1 MSRVLLVGRGPP
13 ERGGIAA
20 YMLGILSG
28 SLADEHDIEL
38 LNLTPAGPP
47 QAGRLTGANVRR
59 TIGNAREVFTRAKDR
74 DIVHI
79 HTALVPGVTLL
90 RAALLVGAARLRR
103 CKVVLHVHSGKVQLW
118 LTGAAKRTVAR
129 LLLRP
134 ASVVVAVSHGAFE
147 ALRHVVRKDRLTL
160 IENGVDVDSFGP
172 PGPRNDPPKILYVGL
187 LTPRKGVVD
196 LIAASDILRA
206 RGVAHELVLV
216 GGTPDEGPAEEREV
230 REAARGKATVLGAR
244 THEAMPEIYRE
255 ADVFCLPSWWEA
267 MPLTLLEAMATGLPC
282 VATEVGDI
290 PRMIEDGSSGLIVAV
305 KAPGPL
311 ADALEELLSD
321 RRRAGLLGEAARGRA
336 ASNFPVGRSS
346 EAVGRIYRVLAGAGE
361 APQRP
366 PPAST

>member
-20 YMLGILSG
+20 YMLGILNG
-28 SLADEHDIEL
+28 PLAAEHDIEL
-38 LNLTPAGPP
+38 VNLTPGGPP

-59 TIGNAREVFTRAKDR
+59 TIYNAKEVFTRAKDR

-103 CKVVLHVHSGKVQLW
+103 RKVVLHVHSGKVQLW
-118 LTGAAKRTVAR
+118 LTGVAKRTIAR
-129 LLLRP
+129 LMLRP
-134 ASVVVAVSHGAFE
+134 ASVVVAVSHGALE
-147 ALRHVVRKDRLTL
+147 ALRPVVRKDRLTL
-160 IENGVDVDSFGP
+160 IENGVDVNAFGP
-172 PGPRNDPPKILYVGL
+172 PDPRNDPPKILYVGL

-196 LIAASDILRA
+196 LIRASDVLRA

-216 GGTPDEGPAEEREV
+216 GGTPDEGTAEEREV
-230 REAARGKATVLGAR
+230 REAARGKATVLGSR
-244 THEAMPEIYRE
+244 PHEAMPDIYRE

-290 PRMIEDGSSGLIVAV
+290 PRMIEDEEAGVVVSPRDPTA
-305 KAPGPL
+305 L
-311 ADALEELLSD
+311 ADAIERLLVD
-321 RRRAGLLGEAARGRA
+321 RGSAEAMGEAARNR
-336 ASNFPVGRSS
+336 
-346 EAVGRIYRVLAGAGE
+346 AGE
-361 APQRP
+361 LFSARGTERALEEIYQELGRV
-366 PPAST
+366 